1 MNMELK
7 DRFKEK
13 KVLARALMSQ
23 KLVEHD
29 LEMAEYLAEQGELVQ
44 FAPGDTIIDQGGY
57 DQDVFFI
64 IAGEVS
70 LLVKG
75 NQFPYT
81 REEGISI
88 GEMSALD
95 PTQPRSATVKALT
108 DTVTLK
114 LTATAFNDL
123 ADKYPKIHRLLA
135 VDLAQRL
142 VQRNELIEKQNEK
155 PKLFIIST
163 VEALNIARDIKA
175 QLDYD
180 DVDVTIWN
188 ETSVFNGGDYT
199 LEALERVVKESD
211 FGIAI
216 LQDDDII
223 VSRDTEQRGPRDNV
237 IFELGLFMGLLTRKR
252 TFIALPRGVMQ
263 KLASDLAGLTPFE
276 YKTDI
281 NKNHDVS
288 NLVHGLRNTI
298 RRLGIR
304 DKLEQR

>member
-1 MNMELK
+1 MELK

-13 KVLARALMSQ
+13 EVLINALLPQ
-23 KLVEHD
+23 RLVEHD
-29 LEMAEYLAEQGELVQ
+29 RQMAEDITEQGELVQ
-44 FAPGDTIIDQGGY
+44 FANGDTIIEQGGY

-70 LLVKG
+70 LLVHG

-81 REEGISI
+81 RKAGISI

-95 PTQPRSATVKALT
+95 ATQPRSATVKALT
-108 DTVTLK
+108 ETVTLK
-114 LTATAFNDL
+114 LTATAFNQL

-135 VDLAQRL
+135 VDLSQRL
-142 VQRNELIEKQNEK
+142 NQRNELIEKQNEK

-163 VEALNIARDIKA
+163 VESLDIARDIKA

-180 DVDVTIWN
+180 DVEVSIWN

-199 LEALERVVKESD
+199 LEALERAVKESD
-211 FGIAI
+211 FGVAI

-223 VSRDTEQRGPRDNV
+223 VSRDIEQRGPRDNV

-252 TFIALPRGVMQ
+252 TFIALPRGVDQ
-263 KLASDLAGLTPFE
+263 KLASDLRGITPLE
-276 YKTDI
+276 YKIDI
-281 NKNHDVS
+281 HKTHDVS

-304 DKLEQR
+304 DKLEQC

>member
-1 MNMELK
+1 MELK

-13 KVLARALMSQ
+13 EVLINALLPQ
-23 KLVEHD
+23 RLVEHD
-29 LEMAEYLAEQGELVQ
+29 QQMAGDIAEQGELVQ
-44 FAPGDTIIDQGGY
+44 FANGDTIIEQGGY

-70 LLVKG
+70 LLVHG

-81 REEGISI
+81 RKAGISI

-95 PTQPRSATVKALT
+95 ATQPRSATVKALT
-108 DTVTLK
+108 ETVTLK
-114 LTATAFNDL
+114 LTATAFNQL

-135 VDLAQRL
+135 VDLSQRL
-142 VQRNELIEKQNEK
+142 NQRNELIEKQNEK

-163 VEALNIARDIKA
+163 VESLDIARDIKA

-180 DVDVTIWN
+180 DVEVTIWN

-199 LEALERVVKESD
+199 LEALERAVKESD
-211 FGIAI
+211 FGVAI

-223 VSRDTEQRGPRDNV
+223 VSREIEKRGPRDNV
-237 IFELGLFMGLLTRKR
+237 VFELGLFMGLLTRRR
-252 TFIALPRGVMQ
+252 TFIALPRGVDQ
-263 KLASDLAGLTPFE
+263 KLASDLRGITPLE
-276 YKTDI
+276 YKI
-281 NKNHDVS
+281 NSDKTHDVS

-304 DKLEQR
+304 DKLEQG